1 MKRVF
6 WIVATLFLL
15 TVLVAAGVVAWQL
28 LGPPA
33 QRAAASSEPA
43 ASVGQR
49 VMAISRD
56 TGSGPI
62 SVRIFTEPAEELPD
76 RPAETGGAFV
86 RREDDSIFVGTGNIT
101 LDVEVD
107 SATGQNDVSL
117 KSDGPEVE
125 VVVTH
130 DTMLYEDI
138 TDMDE
143 AFADGKSGDKIL
155 QQRLRPGSL
164 EEVGPNIELQ
174 VWGERR
180 GDRVI
185 AEVLVYRRPGF

>member
-6 WIVATLFLL
+6 WFLATLVLL
-15 TVLVAAGVVAWQL
+15 AVLIAAGVVTWQL
-28 LGPPA
+28 LGPSA
-33 QRAAASSEPA
+33 QQAAASEEPA
-43 ASVGQR
+43 ASAGQR
-49 VMAISRD
+49 VIAISRD
-56 TGSGPI
+56 TGNGPI

-107 SATGQNDVSL
+107 GATGQNDVSL

-125 VVVTH
+125 VVVTR
-130 DTMLYEDI
+130 DTVLYEDI

-143 AFADGKSGDKIL
+143 AFADGESGDKIL

-164 EEVGPNIELQ
+164 EEVGPNMELQ
-174 VWGERR
+174 VWGERQ

-185 AEVLVYRRPGF
+185 AEVLVYRAPDV